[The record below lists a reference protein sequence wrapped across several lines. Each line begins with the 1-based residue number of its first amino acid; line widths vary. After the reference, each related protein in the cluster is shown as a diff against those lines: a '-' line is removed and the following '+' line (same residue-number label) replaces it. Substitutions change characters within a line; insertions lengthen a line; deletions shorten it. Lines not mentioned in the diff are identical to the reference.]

1 MRFAV
6 LGPLE
11 VVDDGVAVPIR
22 NARLRAAL
30 GMLLLNAN
38 HVVTTEWLVANWWND
53 GPPPTARKMVHKT
66 MADVR
71 TMLLRASHDS
81 SETPAVVATEYGYV
95 LRVTPELIDL
105 PHFLALARR
114 ARTALA
120 TGTTSQTVGA
130 LRKALAMSR
139 GPVLADLVD
148 MGVSWPE
155 LRAADQ
161 QRLATLEILF
171 DAALSRGRHRD
182 VVSDLATLVERD
194 TPTERLI
201 GQCMVALYRSGRQV
215 DALNIYREMRAATIT
230 RHNRELGRGLEQLH
244 QAILNQ
250 ENSLEWS
257 HGQPAIPGG
266 LYLTGASV

>member
-38 HVVTTEWLVANWWND
+38 HVVTTEWLVASWWND

-71 TMLLRASHDS
+71 TMLLRASRDS
-81 SETPAVVATEYGYV
+81 SETPAVVATERGYV
-95 LRVTPELIDL
+95 LRVAPELIDL

-120 TGTTSQTVGA
+120 TGATSQTVGA
-130 LRKALAMSR
+130 LREALAMSR

-182 VVSDLATLVERD
+182 VVGDLATLVERD
-194 TPTERLI
+194 SPTERLI
-201 GQCMVALYRSGRQV
+201 GQCMVALYRSGRQL
-215 DALNIYREMRAATIT
+215 DALNIYREMRATAVT
-230 RHNRELGRGLEQLH
+230 RHNRELGRGLQQLH

-250 ENSLEWS
+250 ESSLEWS

-266 LYLTGASV
+266 LHLTGASV